1 MSVSS
6 DPSEKGVT
14 VESVAQKALKDGKL
28 LSELLERLTSKEDEV
43 RHNSFRA
50 LLIISEEHPEV
61 LYPHWDHFSDL
72 LTSENAY
79 HRYIAV
85 HMIANLTRVDTENK
99 FERMSS
105 GYLNLLNDKSVMVA
119 GHLAVNLGKVAK
131 AKAHLQR
138 KITKMLVDIDK
149 TYPRPER
156 RDLMKGSVIEAL
168 DQYFAEAKDKERI
181 IEFVKEQLESNSPKT
196 RKKAKEFLERWG
208 D

>member
-14 VESVAQKALKDGKL
+14 VESVAKKASKDQKL

-43 RHNSFRA
+43 RHNSFRS

-61 LYPHWDHFSDL
+61 LYPHWDHFSSL

-79 HRYIAV
+79 HRYIAAY
-85 HMIANLTRVDTENK
+85 MIANLTRVDTENK

-119 GHLAVNLGKVAK
+119 GHLAVNLGKVVK
-131 AKAHLQR
+131 AKPHLQT
-138 KITKMLVDIDK
+138 KITKMLLDIDK

-156 RDLMKGSVIEAL
+156 RDLMKGSVIEAFG
-168 DQYFAEAKDKERI
+168 QYFEEAEDRERI
-181 IEFVKEQLESNSPKT
+181 IEFVKEELESNSPKT